1 MKKTEQSEAP
11 VSWSESTLANDPP
24 LRAVRAFEAIAR
36 LGSVTLAAQELAISP
51 SAVSHQLK
59 VLEGYLQIPLTER
72 QGRRLTSASRGGS
85 ITARSARRLTCCAR
99 PPSIWSSRCKPSR

>member
-1 MKKTEQSEAP
+1 MKKTEQSEGP

-24 LRAVRAFEAIAR
+24 ARAVRAFEAIAR

-59 VLEGYLQIPLTER
+59 VLEGCLQIPLTER
-72 QGRRLTSASRGGS
+72 QGRRLTLSQQGGS
-85 ITARSARRLTCCAR
+85 IIARSARRLTCCAR
-99 PPSIWSSRCKPSR
+99 PPNIWSIRCKPSR

>member
-1 MKKTEQSEAP
+1 MKKTEQSEGP

-51 SAVSHQLK
+51 SAVA
-59 VLEGYLQIPLTER
+59 
-72 QGRRLTSASRGGS
+72 TS
-85 ITARSARRLTCCAR
+85 
-99 PPSIWSSRCKPSR
+99 

>member
-1 MKKTEQSEAP
+1 MKKTEQSEGP

-51 SAVSHQLK
+51 SAVSHQVK
-59 VLEGYLQIPLTER
+59 KLEGHLEIPRPER
-72 QGRRLTSASRGGS
+72 QGRRLTERKSVVEGERVDRGG
-85 ITARSARRLTCCAR
+85 RRIIKKKIL
-99 PPSIWSSRCKPSR
+99 

>member
-51 SAVSHQLK
+51 SAV
-59 VLEGYLQIPLTER
+59 
-72 QGRRLTSASRGGS
+72 
-85 ITARSARRLTCCAR
+85 
-99 PPSIWSSRCKPSR
+99 